1 MPRILI
7 ADDNES
13 LRTALRKALSTREG
27 WTICGEAGDG
37 VSAVN
42 LTEQL
47 KPDLVILD
55 FLMPLR
61 NGLAAAAEIRK
72 TLPELPIILY
82 TMHMSGQ
89 LEREAHK
96 VGVRRVVS
104 KTETFQTFVESLEEF
119 IGNHSHPVGPLGIE
133 VGEGELKAAAVAVSS
148 TEEIAAKVACDP
160 LAQNPGEPPIS

>member
-1 MPRILI
+1 MARILI

-13 LRTALRKALSTREG
+13 LRTALRKALSSREG
-27 WTICGEAGDG
+27 WFICGEAGDG

-42 LTEQL
+42 LTDQL

-72 TLPELPIILY
+72 IQPEVPIILY

-89 LEREAHK
+89 LEREAQK
-96 VGVRRVVS
+96 VGVRKVVS
-104 KTETFQTFVESLEEF
+104 KTETFQTFVESLEEY
-119 IGNHSHPVGPLGIE
+119 IGPLSHPIGPLGLE
-133 VGEGELKAAAVAVSS
+133 VSDGDLKSASSAEDLATKIVSDS
-148 TEEIAAKVACDP
+148 FSQK
-160 LAQNPGEPPIS
+160 PGEPPLS